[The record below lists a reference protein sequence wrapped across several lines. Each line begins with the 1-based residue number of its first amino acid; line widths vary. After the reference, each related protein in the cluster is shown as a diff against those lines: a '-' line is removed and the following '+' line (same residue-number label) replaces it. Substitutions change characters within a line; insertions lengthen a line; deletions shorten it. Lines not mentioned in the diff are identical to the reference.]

1 MRLLNYVLK
10 RLLYSIPVLIGVTL
24 LVFIISHAIPGDP
37 ARMMAGQ
44 KASREAVQNLRH
56 SMGLDRPLP
65 EQYLRYLAGLAQGDL
80 GKSIRNQ
87 RPVLD
92 DLKDFFPATLELTM
106 TSMVFCIA
114 VGLPLGSSRRCAGT
128 GPSTT
133 PRGSS
138 RSWASPCRSSG
149 SG

>member
-1 MRLLNYVLK
+1 MRLLNYILK
-10 RLLYSIPVLIGVTL
+10 RLMYSIPVLIGVTL

-65 EQYLRYLAGLAQGDL
+65 EQYLRYFVGLVQGDL
-80 GKSIRNQ
+80 GKAIRNQ

-92 DLKDFFPATLELTM
+92 DLKDFFPAT
-106 TSMVFCIA
+106 
-114 VGLPLGSSRRCAGT
+114 SS
-128 GPSTT
+128 
-133 PRGSS
+133 
-138 RSWASPCRSSG
+138 SP
-149 SG
+149 